1 MAAAP
6 TTKLS
11 TGIPLLD
18 QILDGGIPPGSVVLL
33 MANPLSMAEV
43 FLYQFATTRK
53 CTYIS
58 TIRKPEFVQ
67 SNMKDLN
74 FKADGVTFVDA
85 YSMFNMREEG
95 SGVAMPSARK
105 NIYAISEH
113 NAGRA
118 ARIFVKQA
126 NIPKDMF
133 WKFEFWSKEKA
144 LAVLGEIMDK
154 IFSEMMKVSEGSKF
168 SMADAD
174 PKNAIFKVRFANCD
188 ECAGLGGLKSNVCLY
203 HAGIFAGLLT
213 TLLGQEFDCYES
225 ACRASG
231 AAVCE
236 FVLGSRANADHKA
249 SLQKFLNP
257 PAESPAVGATA
268 FLQQTLEKVEK
279 RSIVVVDTL
288 SFLLE
293 VSDSRDRVRR
303 LLNTLYEAAHKTES
317 IVILHLQKETQSRE
331 MERVVAGVADVVIDL
346 ETRESGQEIETS
358 LAIAKVRGV
367 AAPARKVKIHVKDRV
382 SVDTAKEIA

>member
-1 MAAAP
+1 MPPPA
-6 TTKLS
+6 KLS

-18 QILDGGIPPGSVVLL
+18 QILDGGILPGSVVLL

-53 CTYIS
+53 CIYVS
-58 TIRKPEFVQ
+58 TVRRPEFVEQ
-67 SNMKDLN
+67 NMKDLA
-74 FKADGVTFVDA
+74 FKTDAVKFVDA
-85 YSMFNMREEG
+85 YSMFNMREDG
-95 SGVAMPSARK
+95 GAMSLPSARK
-105 NIYAISEH
+105 NIYSISEH

-133 WKFEFWSKEKA
+133 WKFDFWSKEKA
-144 LAVLGEIMDK
+144 LAVLGEIADK
-154 IFSEMMKVSEGSKF
+154 IFSEMMKVGETSKF

-174 PKNAIFKVRFANCD
+174 PKNALFKIRFQNCD
-188 ECAGLGGLKSNVCLY
+188 ECAGIEGLKSNVCLY
-203 HAGIFAGLLT
+203 HAGIFAGLFT

-231 AAVCE
+231 APACD
-236 FVLGSRANADHKA
+236 FVVGPRQNADHKA

-279 RSIVVVDTL
+279 QSIVVVDTL

-303 LLNTLYEAAHKTES
+303 LLNTLYEAAHKTGS

-331 MERVVAGVADVVIDL
+331 VERVVAGVADVVLDL

-358 LAIAKVRGV
+358 IAIAKVRG
-367 AAPARKVKIHVKDRV
+367 APAPARKIKIHIKDRV
-382 SVDTAKEIA
+382 AVDTAKEIA